1 MPTLLKSLSGT
12 GFFARVA
19 RGSAFTASGYA
30 ASQLLR
36 LLANLLLTR
45 ILYPEAFGLMALV
58 SVFMVGLVMFSDVGI
73 GPAISQNRRGDDP
86 DFLDTA
92 WSIQVIRGVLMF
104 VAASALAFPVA
115 WFYDAPMLAQLLP
128 VASLTLVIAGFYP
141 TRIETANRHLMLGRV
156 TLLDLASQAV
166 GTLSMLAIAWQTQSV
181 WALVVGGLIGAV
193 AKLWLMHRF
202 LPGAANRPRWEP
214 DAVAELLRF
223 GKWIYLSTAC
233 GFLIQQGD
241 KAILGAYL
249 PLATLGIYNIGFFLA
264 TFPLMMGQ
272 AVTGR
277 ILIPIYRENPPAQS
291 DANFRRLRRMRVG
304 ITSVLLGLLS
314 VLSFVGVPLV
324 DLLYGPRYAA
334 AGPMLVMI
342 ACVQMPVVIGMT
354 YDASALAAGDS
365 RNYFYVMAS
374 RTALTT
380 LALLV
385 GAHFG
390 GLTGAL
396 TAQGLALC
404 LGHLLTIWL
413 ARRHGAWDALHDCAF
428 GLCAALVVLAAFS
441 VNAAA
446 LHAIVGM

>member
-104 VAASALAFPVA
+104 LAAAVLAFPVA

-166 GTLSMLAIAWQTQSV
+166 GTLSMLVIAWQTQSV
-181 WALVVGGLIGAV
+181 WALVVGGLFGALAGGPIGAAVGAV
-193 AKLWLMHRF
+193 A
-202 LPGAANRPRWEP
+202 N
-214 DAVAELLRF
+214 AVLD
-223 GKWIYLSTAC
+223 KPM
-233 GFLIQQGD
+233 QG
-241 KAILGAYL
+241 LGAKTYR
-249 PLATLGIYNIGFFLA
+249 
-264 TFPLMMGQ
+264 
-272 AVTGR
+272 VTGPWVEPKIEVIER
-277 ILIPIYRENPPAQS
+277 
-291 DANFRRLRRMRVG
+291 D
-304 ITSVLLGLLS
+304 
-314 VLSFVGVPLV
+314 
-324 DLLYGPRYAA
+324 AA
-334 AGPMLVMI
+334 APT
-342 ACVQMPVVIGMT
+342 P
-354 YDASALAAGDS
+354 
-365 RNYFYVMAS
+365 RKP
-374 RTALTT
+374 
-380 LALLV
+380 
-385 GAHFG
+385 
-390 GLTGAL
+390 
-396 TAQGLALC
+396 
-404 LGHLLTIWL
+404 
-413 ARRHGAWDALHDCAF
+413 
-428 GLCAALVVLAAFS
+428 
-441 VNAAA
+441 
-446 LHAIVGM
+446 